1 MATTRTPEKG
11 KKLNIM
17 EGDSKDRRK
26 TFTTLHISKEND
38 QTKESEDDNC
48 KDCDIFIRKGIQC
61 ESCESWFHPEC
72 QNIPAEE
79 YQFLERS
86 ENITSVWYCK
96 QCKKE
101 MAQLIKM
108 GKKLNKD
115 FSKLT
120 LYEEEN
126 KNLRNENEVLKREN
140 ENMKG
145 RVTYIEREINEI
157 KGGMEVSKNEPGTA
171 AMMTM
176 LKEVIQSFKEEASRD
191 RRFVIEEISK
201 IKEDRDIMKR
211 EMSEMVTN
219 QMKEILDER
228 SRIEERKRE
237 EEKEER
243 EIREKQN
250 SLIVFN
256 VREPREEVVG
266 RDREEEEY
274 RNIDE
279 IFGRGVGVRGFNI
292 MDLRRL
298 GNKSEGKIRPLYVK
312 LEKREQKWDIVRNA
326 KNLSKAPLP
335 MRKIGIVPDLT
346 FKQREKDRELRDRL
360 KEKKDRGEKGWFIS
374 RGELKKRDEQED
386 GEQEGAEQEGAE
398 QEGAVGGF

>member
-1 MATTRTPEKG
+1 MATTRTPQG
-11 KKLNIM
+11 KKVNIT
-17 EGDSKDRRK
+17 EDDPKDRRK
-26 TFTTLHISKEND
+26 TFTTLPNPKEND
-38 QTKESEDDNC
+38 QTKENKNDNC
-48 KDCDIFIRKGIQC
+48 KDCDIFVRKGIEC
-61 ESCESWFHPEC
+61 ESCEGWFHPEC
-72 QNIPAEE
+72 QNIPSEE
-79 YQFLERS
+79 YKFLESS

-96 QCKKE
+96 KCKKE
-101 MAQLIKM
+101 LAQLTKM

-115 FSKLT
+115 FTKLT
-120 LYEEEN
+120 LFEEEN
-126 KNLRNENEVLKREN
+126 KNLKKENEVLKREN

-145 RVTYIEREINEI
+145 RVTQIEREIKEI
-157 KGGMEVSKNEPGTA
+157 KGGMEVSNNETGIT

-176 LKEVIQSFKEEASRD
+176 LKEVIQSFKEEASKD

-219 QMKEILDER
+219 QMKEMLDER

-237 EEKEER
+237 EEKEEK

-256 VREPREEVVG
+256 VEEPREEVVG
-266 RDREEEEY
+266 RDREDEEY
-274 RNIDE
+274 RNIDQ

-292 MDLRRL
+292 MDMRRL
-298 GNKSEGKIRPLYVK
+298 GKKSEGKIRPLYVK
-312 LEKREQKWDIVRNA
+312 LERSEQKWDIVRNA
-326 KNLSKAPLP
+326 KNLSKAPIP

-346 FKQREKDRELRDRL
+346 LKQRGKDRELRDRL
-360 KEKKDRGEKGWFIS
+360 KEKRDRGERGWFIS

-386 GEQEGAEQEGAE
+386 SEQEGADR
-398 QEGAVGGF
+398 GFQVE